1 MVSIQGTISLP
12 GDKSISHR
20 AALFSSFMPYNA
32 RFTNFNHNE
41 DCNATLDCLKAMG
54 IEWQTNG
61 RELIVQGI
69 HPLDWKPSPDAL
81 DARNSGTT
89 ARLISG
95 ILASLKFSSQLT
107 GDASLSKRPMG
118 RVIEPLHLMGAR
130 IASQNNHLPLIFH
143 PVSDLTGIRYQL
155 PVASA
160 QVKSALLLAGLF
172 SEGQTEVI
180 ESIPT
185 RDHTERLL
193 KLDVISNKD
202 GSRSI
207 FSSGNVVFDD
217 ISMEIPGDFSSA
229 AFFISAALMLPG
241 SELLINNVSLNPTRT
256 AFLGVLRNMGAQID
270 VQVIRQNPEPM
281 GHLFI
286 KHNPLHNTTISADI
300 VPNIIDEIPILSIL
314 ATQCSGLLELHGA
327 RELRFKES
335 DRIRAV
341 VSNLTRLGIQIH
353 EFDDGFA
360 LEGPQEF
367 RGGTIETFDDHR
379 IAMSFAIANL
389 LAKRE
394 IILDNADCVAVSF
407 PSFFELLSKITMNK

>member
-1 MVSIQGTISLP
+1 MVNIQGTISLP

-20 AALFSSFMPYNA
+20 AALFSSFMPYKA

-41 DCNATLDCLKAMG
+41 DCNATLDCLESLG
-54 IEWQTNG
+54 IAWQTDG
-61 RELIVQGI
+61 QELVVQGI
-69 HPLDWKPSPDAL
+69 GIHDWKPPAYPL

-89 ARLISG
+89 ARLLSG
-95 ILASLKFSSQLT
+95 ILAALKFSSQLT

-118 RVIEPLHLMGAR
+118 RVIEPLHLMGAH
-130 IASQNNHLPLIFH
+130 ISSQNNHLPLVFH
-143 PVSDLTGIRYQL
+143 PVSNLTGIRYQL
-155 PVASA
+155 PIASA

-172 SEGQTEVI
+172 SEGHTEVV
-180 ESIPT
+180 ETTPT

-193 KLDVISNKD
+193 KLDVIQNKD

-207 FSSGNVVFDD
+207 FSSGNVAFED

-241 SELLINNVSLNPTRT
+241 SELLIKNVSLNPTRT
-256 AFLGVLRNMGAQID
+256 AFLDVLKAMGAQID
-270 VQVIRQNPEPM
+270 VQVVRQNPEPV
-281 GHLFI
+281 GNLFI
-286 KHNPLHNTTISADI
+286 KHSLLHNAPISADI

-314 ATQCSGLLELHGA
+314 ATQASGLLKLHGA

-341 VSNLTRLGIQIH
+341 VSNLNRLGIQIK

-360 LEGPQEF
+360 VEGPQEF
-367 RGGTIETFDDHR
+367 HGGTIETFDDHR

-389 LAKRE
+389 LAKQE

-407 PSFFELLSKITMNK
+407 PSFFELLSKITNKK

>member
-1 MVSIQGTISLP
+1 MVTIRGTLSLP

-20 AALFSSFMPYNA
+20 ASLFASFMTYKA
-32 RFTNFNHNE
+32 RFTNFNPNE
-41 DCNATLDCLKAMG
+41 DCKATLQCLKAMG
-54 IEWQTNG
+54 IQWQVNG
-61 RELIVQGI
+61 GELIIQGI
-69 HPLDWKPSPDAL
+69 NPGDWKLPLDVL

-95 ILASLKFSSQLT
+95 ILAPLKFPSRLT
-107 GDASLSKRPMG
+107 GDASLRKRPMG
-118 RVIEPLHLMGAR
+118 RVIEPLRLMGAH
-130 IASQNNHLPLIFH
+130 IESHNNYLPMIFH
-143 PVSDLTGIRYQL
+143 PVSGMTGIRYQL

-180 ESIPT
+180 ETIPT

-193 KLDVISNKD
+193 KLQVIQNKD

-207 FSSGNVVFDD
+207 FSSGNVNFED

-241 SELLINNVSLNPTRT
+241 SELIINNVSLNPTRT
-256 AFLGVLRNMGAQID
+256 AFLDVLRDMGADIDAQI
-270 VQVIRQNPEPM
+270 IRHEPEPM
-281 GHLFI
+281 GRLII
-286 KHNPLHNTTISADI
+286 KYSPLRNTQISADI

-314 ATQCSGLLELHGA
+314 ATQGTGLMELRGA

-335 DRIRAV
+335 DRIRAIV
-341 VSNLTRLGIQIH
+341 DNLTRLGIQIH

-360 LEGPQEF
+360 LEGPQRL
-367 RGGTIETFDDHR
+367 RGGPIETFGDHR

-389 LAKRE
+389 LSAEE
-394 IILDNADCVAVSF
+394 IRIDNPECVSISF
-407 PSFFELLSKITMNK
+407 PSFFELLSKITKKK